1 MSRLWTCI
9 SALII
14 ATAFL
19 FVGTT
24 EPASALCKPGTP
36 HCTKQGPV
44 CVGQCYRFR
53 VLDSDSTN
61 TNTPGNA
68 GDCVGKC
75 YRFRVLDD
83 TK

>member
-1 MSRLWTCI
+1 MSRFWFCV
-9 SALII
+9 SALI

-19 FVGTT
+19 FIGTT
-24 EPASALCKPGTP
+24 ERASALCKPGTP
-36 HCTKQGPV
+36 HCTKLRQPN

-53 VLDSDSTN
+53 VLDSNSSN
-61 TNTPGNA
+61 TNTPSND

-75 YRFRVLDD
+75 YRFRVLDN